1 MKRILCSVVIFLF
14 IVGAVWA
21 QFYEKLSREQRRELA
36 EAYYLVSRQYAQ
48 AGEKAKAGE
57 FERMAYNIDPGLDP
71 SRIQL
76 KEQPSAASLIIEG
89 KAVLAAAPRERAE
102 AVQQLIKSRFLRL
115 VSSFLTKDAESM
127 LELMDGSVYFTK
139 LDLELKQADMRRE
152 LNGFFAQINLAG
164 GLAPSQVFDLNSL
177 EVATIAAASP
187 QWGET
192 HAVRV
197 RARMDFS
204 AQVAFWE
211 DNQQYLFHRSGTRW
225 LLFSVGQKLP
235 AAAWVPK
242 QALETAARKAAAPQ
256 AGPGGE
262 IREALLESLNYFLQ
276 KNVERAA
283 QFFAEE
289 ILILRLNTS
298 LTRQEMAST
307 FEGYFED
314 SDFSGIKPSDLLD
327 TNSISVEES
336 DRFAQAIKG
345 PVYLLSVKTKLDLS
359 DKIPFWTR
367 FQEYYFSSEEG
378 SWKIFAIF

>member
-1 MKRILCSVVIFLF
+1 MKRILWLVVIFLF

-57 FERMAYNIDPGLDP
+57 FERMAYNIDPGIDP

-76 KEQPSAASLIIEG
+76 KEQPSAASLILEG

-115 VSSFLTKDAESM
+115 VSSLLTKDTESM

-192 HAVRV
+192 YAVRV

-211 DNQQYLFHRSGTRW
+211 DNQQYLFHRSGMRW

-242 QALETAARKAAAPQ
+242 QAPEPAARKAAAPQ

-262 IREALLESLNYFLQ
+262 IREALLASLNYFLQ
-276 KNVERAA
+276 KDVERAA
-283 QFFAEE
+283 QFFAEQ

-336 DRFAQAIKG
+336 DRFAAAIKG